1 MLLCLAVPCWGPQH
15 HQDRRGDQEGGGQRR
30 GADGDQPQQSQVYH
44 THQVGGP
51 FQVGPLDK

>member
-1 MLLCLAVPCWGPQH
+1 MCLAVPCWGPQH